1 MTQRDQIGRFWKVF
15 GKKILAKEAQS
26 SQLKTATP
34 TFGASLEKI
43 GQLFIPTRGQT
54 D

>member
-26 SQLKTATP
+26 SQVKIATHI
-34 TFGASLEKI
+34 FGASFEKI
-43 GQLFIPTRGQT
+43 GQRFIPTRGHT